1 MLREIATINR
11 GVMYRT
17 LLIALLI
24 IFSFSFKVAARKKS
38 NVFNSSV
45 SDVVLNVKGMSKPQ
59 IITSI
64 HGILKGREKWLDS
77 FLEQN
82 PGKLEGVFVFEKKI
96 NILGVAYST
105 SPSSARAEADKL
117 CLKAMAEN
125 DIEQVG
131 VYSRYLKVSTKNG
144 YFIYAILRSP
154 VSSGFRS
161 MDFSTGSN
169 EVDELF
175 K

>member
-1 MLREIATINR
+1 MQRL
-11 GVMYRT
+11 
-17 LLIALLI
+17 LLISFLLI
-24 IFSFSFKVAARKKS
+24 SLIKSDLCARKKS
-38 NVFNSSV
+38 NVFNSTV
-45 SDVVLNVKGMSKPQ
+45 SDVALEIKGKSGTQ
-59 IITSI
+59 AIDAI
-64 HGILKGREKWLDS
+64 HKVLKGREKWLDS
-77 FLEQN
+77 FIKQN
-82 PGKLEGVFVFEKKI
+82 PKKLDGVFIFDDKI
-96 NILGVAYST
+96 NVIGIAYSVNA
-105 SPSSARAEADKL
+105 SNARSEADKL

-161 MDFSTGSN
+161 MDFSTGSS